1 MTDTRFRD
9 SRCVD
14 HESLQSTRQHFGDV
28 FVHRRAPMVSQ
39 HSSVVS
45 HLLASLAGRVRC
57 RTEIARSQQLRVAW
71 SMLRARTSLLTVSR
85 ETNLENMSGGRMVAG
100 AVVLC
105 GWWTQRTAASLLHA
119 LSVWKDSALH
129 FRELDRVAVQ
139 ELRLGVRHFGE
150 VCEAPRGCTIARV
163 VLEPECSL
171 HSRGARA
178 VSRSRCDLQAQRSVQ
193 QTLAAGSKLLL
204 KSVRA
209 VRSRIEAHALE
220 ALVCHAQCSQSPR
233 ARKPHSTPLL
243 VADDRGHFESRDG
256 GSSPPPRAI
265 PVFPVSTVVLGASE
279 THSTKFGF
287 GAFGGMSDPLV
298 PVKLSR
304 VSCSSESDFCGIVDG
319 RAQSPAVSRPL
330 RTQHSSPLLLDHSR
344 CDWYPG
350 QRGPVGPQLPA
361 LLDLPPDTDAE
372 WPDSPRSFSASD
384 PYTTIDTVKVEAV
397 TDFDGRTFQGFHTR
411 P

>member
-1 MTDTRFRD
+1 
-9 SRCVD
+9 
-14 HESLQSTRQHFGDV
+14 
-28 FVHRRAPMVSQ
+28 
-39 HSSVVS
+39 
-45 HLLASLAGRVRC
+45 
-57 RTEIARSQQLRVAW
+57 
-71 SMLRARTSLLTVSR
+71 MLRARTSLLTVSR

-233 ARKPHSTPLL
+233 VCRQPGCPWAARSACRLGSRIPHPSLL
-243 VADDRGHFESRDG
+243 RMTGVISN
-256 GSSPPPRAI
+256 
-265 PVFPVSTVVLGASE
+265 
-279 THSTKFGF
+279 
-287 GAFGGMSDPLV
+287 LV
-298 PVKLSR
+298 
-304 VSCSSESDFCGIVDG
+304 
-319 RAQSPAVSRPL
+319 
-330 RTQHSSPLLLDHSR
+330 T
-344 CDWYPG
+344 
-350 QRGPVGPQLPA
+350 
-361 LLDLPPDTDAE
+361 
-372 WPDSPRSFSASD
+372 
-384 PYTTIDTVKVEAV
+384 VEAV
-397 TDFDGRTFQGFHTR
+397 LLLVPSQCFQLAR
-411 P
+411 LCWALVKLIARSLALARSVA